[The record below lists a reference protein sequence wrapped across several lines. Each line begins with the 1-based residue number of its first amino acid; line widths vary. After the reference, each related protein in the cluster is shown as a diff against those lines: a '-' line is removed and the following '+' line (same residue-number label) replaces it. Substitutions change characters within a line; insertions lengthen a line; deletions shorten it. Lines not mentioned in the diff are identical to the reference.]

1 MKKNYKADYGFLP
14 EKYPSGTHMCHIYGS
29 REECRLVM
37 SKFVESGLLAQEK
50 VIYLAE
56 VATEAEID
64 GYLEDLG
71 LDVSEHRK
79 SGQLFISTAIK
90 GYCPDGRFD
99 AERMI
104 KAWRSFYKKA
114 DEDGYTALRGAGE
127 PLWIGEKVPG
137 VENWFRYESL
147 LNNLLVDYPLSGVIC
162 QYNASKYD
170 GATLFEVLKV
180 HPLMIVKDQIVYNP
194 YYVPTDEY
202 LAKHFSE

>member
-1 MKKNYKADYGFLP
+1 MEQNYKADYGFVP
-14 EKYPSGTHMCHIYGS
+14 DKYPSGTHMCHIYGS
-29 REECRLVM
+29 SEERRQVM
-37 SKFVESGLLAQEK
+37 SKFVESGLLAREK

-56 VATEAEID
+56 VATEAEIG

-71 LDVSEHRK
+71 LDVSEHIK
-79 SGQLFISTAIK
+79 SGQLFIDTAMK

-104 KAWRSFYKKA
+104 EAWRSFYKKA
-114 DEDGYTALRGAGE
+114 DEDGYTALRGTGE

-137 VENWFRYESL
+137 VESWFKYESF

-170 GATLFEVLKV
+170 GATLYEVLKV
-180 HPLMIVKDQIVYNP
+180 HPLMIVKGQILYNP
-194 YYVPTDEY
+194 LYVPTDEY
-202 LAKHFSE
+202 LAKH